1 MIINRMICLSNE
13 STMSPIEVQQGN
25 YNSNFVRLT
34 VFEAPGKLFD
44 LSGCDV
50 TVVYQR
56 AGEPVSQA
64 YQVDIE
70 DANNILFVFPASVTK
85 DEGKGFLQLGF
96 YGTDGLLYSHLM
108 PFVVRVSI
116 GGQPGDASDPSP
128 AFFSLLNEARQS
140 FENTPYIGED
150 GYWWIWSVAQQ
161 EYVKT
166 PYPSMPD
173 FSFSVSS
180 GPAGSNA
187 EIEVGGTKEAP
198 ELHFVIPEGQPG
210 AVDGVDYYGAAPAGL
225 AATASPGTANG
236 VARGDHVHPLP
247 SAEAVG
253 AVPVDGTAADSSKLG
268 GKLPDAYRPAMNL
281 LDNSNFANPV
291 NQNGVTSKSS
301 DATTRG
307 FVYTIDRWA
316 IAPHGSTVGKMTVN
330 SADITV
336 ESGELVQL
344 VAGLDTSFH
353 ADGSANKIYT
363 FAVGLWDGSVRL
375 VSGNF
380 VTGASANGLII
391 GGVSEDITL
400 ARVSITGR
408 LVVKWA
414 ALYEGEYSA
423 ETLPPYVPRTY
434 TQELLECQRY
444 YLPKNGSANSIRMLC
459 AVGSGRQASCTYYMH
474 APMVKRPSCSIGDV
488 MIRGNGKSVTSP
500 PTDVSVTAVTGDELV
515 IALNYGE
522 SVLSEMLYHAAVVY
536 TNSLVLDSRLY

>member
-1 MIINRMICLSNE
+1 MIINRMICLSNV
-13 STMSPIEVQQGN
+13 STLSPIEVQQNN

-34 VFEAPGKLFD
+34 VFETPGRLFD
-44 LSGCDV
+44 TSVCDV
-50 TVVYQR
+50 TVVYKR
-56 AGEPVSQA
+56 DGEPESKA
-64 YQVDIE
+64 YEVDIE
-70 DANNILFVFPASVTK
+70 ADNTLLFVFPEDVTK
-85 DEGKGFLQLGF
+85 KEGKGFLQLGF
-96 YGTDGLLYSHLM
+96 YGTDGLLYSHQM

-116 GGQPGDASDPSP
+116 GGKPGSPSDPSH

-166 PYPSMPD
+166 AYPSMPD
-173 FSFSVSS
+173 FSFSVAS

-187 EIEVGGTKEAP
+187 EIVVGGTKEAP

-225 AATASPGTANG
+225 AAKASPGTANG

-247 SAEAVG
+247 SAESVG
-253 AVPVDGTAADSSKLG
+253 AVPADGTAANSSKLG
-268 GKLPDAYRPAMNL
+268 GKLPDAYRPALNL

-291 NQNGVTSKSS
+291 NQDGVTSKRS

-316 IAPHGSTVGKMTVN
+316 IATKGSTVGVMSVIDGGVAVT
-330 SADITV
+330 D
-336 ESGELVQL
+336 GELVQL
-344 VAGLDTSFH
+344 VAGLDTSMH
-353 ADGSANKIYT
+353 MDGSPNTTYT
-363 FAVGLWDGSVRL
+363 FAVGLADGSVRM

-380 VTGASANGLII
+380 VTGATANGLTL
-391 GGVSEDITL
+391 GGVSDDVTL
-400 ARVSITGR
+400 ARVGIGKMEA
-408 LVVKWA
+408 VWA
-414 ALYEGEYSA
+414 ALYEGEYTA

-459 AVGSGRQASCTYYMH
+459 AVGSGKQASCTYYMH

-488 MIRGNGKSVTSP
+488 MIRGNGKSVTSQ
-500 PTDVSVTAVTGDELV
+500 PTDVAVTAVTGDELV

-522 SVLSEMLYHAAVVY
+522 NVLSEMLYHAAVVY
-536 TNSLVLDSRLY
+536 TNSLELDSRLY